1 MNPTPYPNAT
11 ALFGGL
17 AERIARRDQPA
28 LAVPDPYAT
37 EQVMHRLLTALA
49 PLVPGRNQRGR
60 IVQARMLYRFFA
72 HEALTARNLADAA
85 NVERVAGGRA
95 TAGLVHAGLLQWTY
109 EGPRRVYR
117 LTRWGEDWLLAIGR
131 CEVPPVRPV
140 G

>member
-1 MNPTPYPNAT
+1 
-11 ALFGGL
+11 
-17 AERIARRDQPA
+17 
-28 LAVPDPYAT
+28 
-37 EQVMHRLLTALA
+37 MHRLLTALA

-60 IVQARMLYRFFA
+60 IVQAQMLYRFFA

-117 LTRWGEDWLLAIGR
+117 LLLGRGLAAGHRAGRGAVGPARGVAIARRCLYSAIGLS
-131 CEVPPVRPV
+131 PL
-140 G
+140 

>member
-1 MNPTPYPNAT
+1 MPDPNAE
-11 ALFGGL
+11 ALLSGL

-28 LAVPDPYAT
+28 LTQADSYAP
-37 EQVMHRLLTALA
+37 EQVMQRLLVALA

-60 IVQARMLYRFFA
+60 TVQARMLYRFFA

-95 TAGLVHAGLLQWTY
+95 TTGLVRAGLLRWAY
-109 EGPRRVYR
+109 EGPRRIYR

-131 CEVPPVRPV
+131 CEVPPARPV
-140 G
+140 E